1 MEDSHYNHTESP
13 SVPLLDTRMEERL
26 LASGLVSEIRK
37 SPGHYSFTMS
47 DNGMMALAKAMHSVV
62 FEESLSNNQ
71 PPLQRMFPD
80 RSDDMITKKDV
91 MDGFGITHTTLW
103 KWEKKGYLTPVRV
116 GRKVYYKREDIQK
129 LTK

>member
-1 MEDSHYNHTESP
+1 MEKKQILHNN
-13 SVPLLDTRMEERL
+13 V
-26 LASGLVSEIRK
+26 ASAPILRAGLEDELIASQLVSEVRK
-37 SPGHYSFTMS
+37 SPGHFSFTMT
-47 DNGMMALAKAMHSVV
+47 DNGMMALARAMHSIV

-71 PPLQRMFPD
+71 PPLQSMFPE

-91 MDGFGITHTTLW
+91 MDGFGVTHTTLW

-116 GRKVYYKREDIQK
+116 GKKVYYKRADLER